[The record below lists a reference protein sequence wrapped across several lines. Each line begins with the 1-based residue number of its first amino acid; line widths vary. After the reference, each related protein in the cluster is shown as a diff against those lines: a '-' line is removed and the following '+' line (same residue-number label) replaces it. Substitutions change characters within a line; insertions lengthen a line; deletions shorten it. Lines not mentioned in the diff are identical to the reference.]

1 MPSLV
6 NDLTHFCPVP
16 SSERSR
22 DAEVVPWTKD
32 LHLLRIWG
40 RFPPGW
46 AGLLSLGL
54 SHAQLAI
61 VRGYARKVPQ
71 GHWLGEFQIR
81 PLPGGP
87 DPKQVDYVELALT
100 GPANAEREPIVLQS
114 YFVDRAPDHGGA
126 LFLEVRGEDRMGFLG
141 SLLDG
146 LAGGCRP
153 KKRDARSTR
162 CSKASPLGF
171 AQLPLPHDLR
181 PSQLALR
188 ASHRRCDL
196 AVYSSGSRSSRC
208 VMTRLHFCSPRELH
222 TVSVS
227 WRLPNGPLTSMV
239 AKLRSWT

>member
-71 GHWLGEFQIR
+71 GHWLAEFQIR
-81 PLPGGP
+81 PLPGAP

-100 GPANAEREPIVLQS
+100 GPTHAEREPIVLES

-146 LAGGCRP
+146 LAGASLFPEEMRIETRGNVAFDRFQLRGLGGRLP
-153 KKRDARSTR
+153 SEDARR
-162 CSKASPLGF
+162 ALDGLLEGLMPRPRVAPVRPAPIAARAASF
-171 AQLPLPHDLR
+171 ATP
-181 PSQLALR
+181 A
-188 ASHRRCDL
+188 
-196 AVYSSGSRSSRC
+196 
-208 VMTRLHFCSPRELH
+208 
-222 TVSVS
+222 
-227 WRLPNGPLTSMV
+227 
-239 AKLRSWT
+239 